1 MELFAHLF
9 GSPESLDGAAG
20 LYKLGPHIILH
31 LFKYLSNILTVPSLI
46 SQPLSFNLI
55 YFVNSQ
61 VNLIYLAVN
70 VFVQLLL
77 FSIEFDLIKLL
88 LRRTLLCIHQM
99 IKSTSFQRS
108 LFQFLKLVD
117 LVFKLI
123 LVLSVC
129 LDRNVFVARL
139 EIGYCFFRHLSF
151 FDYLVRCNQ
160 ILNRLL
166 FNNES
171 FHRRLGKEFHIF
183 VIQASIVFQT
193 CKCN

>member
-1 MELFAHLF
+1 MELFAHLL

-20 LYKLGPHIILH
+20 LYELGPHIILH

-77 FSIEFDLIKLL
+77 FSVEFDLIKLL
-88 LRRTLLCIHQM
+88 LRRTLLGIHQI

-108 LFQFLKLVD
+108 LFQFLKLVY

-139 EIGYCFFRHLSF
+139 EIGHCSFRHLFF

-160 ILNRLL
+160 ILN
-166 FNNES
+166 
-171 FHRRLGKEFHIF
+171 
-183 VIQASIVFQT
+183 
-193 CKCN
+193 